1 MKIFFSVFL
10 IVSSVLIVSCSEK
23 QKEAK
28 DELYDKVMAVH
39 DEIMPK
45 MGDIMKFKK
54 QLQEKIDA
62 LSEAEEIDSVKIS
75 ELEQAIAD
83 LDKVTNAAL
92 KQADSHDEMMGWMR
106 QFDNDFEGMVN
117 EDIMKYLNDQMGK
130 IKKVGEVTNAALQNA
145 QLKLAE

>member
-1 MKIFFSVFL
+1 MRTYISLFLMITVFA
-10 IVSSVLIVSCSEK
+10 VSCGDK
-23 QKEAK
+23 KKEAK

-62 LSEAEEIDSVKIS
+62 LSKADQVDSTKIS

-83 LDKVTNAAL
+83 LDH
-92 KQADSHDEMMGWMR
+92 SHEEMMGWMR

-117 EDIMKYLNDQMGK
+117 EDIMTYLTKQMDK
-130 IKKVGEVTNAALQNA
+130 IKKVGEVTNAALKNA
-145 QLKLAE
+145 QQKLAE

>member
-83 LDKVTNAAL
+83 LDN
-92 KQADSHDEMMGWMR
+92 SHDEMMGWMR

-145 QLKLAE
+145 QQKLAE

>member
-10 IVSSVLIVSCSEK
+10 IVSSILIVSCSEK

-62 LSEAEEIDSVKIS
+62 LSAAEEVNSAKIS

-83 LDKVTNAAL
+83 LDN
-92 KQADSHDEMMGWMR
+92 SHDEMMGWMR

-130 IKKVGEVTNAALQNA
+130 IKKVGEVTNAALKQ
-145 QLKLAE
+145 AEEMLEE

>member
-10 IVSSVLIVSCSEK
+10 IVSSILIVSCSEK

-45 MGDIMKFKK
+45 MGDIMKYKK

-62 LSEAEEIDSVKIS
+62 LSAAEEVNSAKIS

-83 LDKVTNAAL
+83 LDN
-92 KQADSHDEMMGWMR
+92 SHDEMMGWMR

-145 QLKLAE
+145 QQKLAE

>member
-1 MKIFFSVFL
+1 MRTYISLFLMITVFA
-10 IVSSVLIVSCSEK
+10 VSCGDK
-23 QKEAK
+23 KKEAK

-62 LSEAEEIDSVKIS
+62 LSKADQVDSTKIS

-83 LDKVTNAAL
+83 LDH
-92 KQADSHDEMMGWMR
+92 SHEEMMGWMR

-117 EDIMKYLNDQMGK
+117 EDIMTYLNKQMDK
-130 IKKVGEVTNAALQNA
+130 IKKVGEVTNAALKNA
-145 QLKLAE
+145 QQKLAE